1 MLAYLGG
8 VVSVLSRAVPDT
20 WDVLLEHSQ
29 AMLLSVTIITPFGH
43 PDSAPPFSRRR
54 GLSTTLNALPSTSA
68 FFPCVL
74 NFAFPTCVE
83 PKLNILVECARC
95 FPRRGNAPAD
105 LELLYPCC
113 NSRTFDLPRDQL
125 HGTSYNISI
134 NTHHKVCNHDAVS
147 GLRKTIPQF
156 TPLLRKDVLC
166 VSSSV
171 NRRQWT

>member
-68 FFPCVL
+68 FSLASSTSHF
-74 NFAFPTCVE
+74 
-83 PKLNILVECARC
+83 
-95 FPRRGNAPAD
+95 RRA
-105 LELLYPCC
+105 
-113 NSRTFDLPRDQL
+113 
-125 HGTSYNISI
+125 
-134 NTHHKVCNHDAVS
+134 
-147 GLRKTIPQF
+147 
-156 TPLLRKDVLC
+156 
-166 VSSSV
+166 
-171 NRRQWT
+171 